1 MAKATKLGRPPK
13 RDRLRRSYRLQLL
26 LTETE
31 HRALNK
37 YAERR
42 QMTASEVMRGYLREL
57 LEEQSKKE
65 GKA

>member
-1 MAKATKLGRPPK
+1 MAKATKLGRPLK
-13 RDRLRRSYRLQLL
+13 IARLRRTYRLQLL
-26 LTETE
+26 LTEAE

-42 QMTASEVMRGYLREL
+42 QMTASEVMRGYLRQL
-57 LEEQSKKE
+57 LEEPTKG

>member
-13 RDRLRRSYRLQLL
+13 PARLKRTYRLQLL

-31 HRALNK
+31 HRALNR
-37 YAERR
+37 YADRR
-42 QMTASEVMRGYLREL
+42 QMTASEVMRGYLRQL
-57 LEEQSKKE
+57 MEEPTKG